1 MIKILITLLFALSL
15 KAATYDVNYR
25 GMTLGEITDLST
37 IDSLYLKAK
46 VTSRVARFL
55 LGKDNL
61 VYYGGEK
68 PDIQKS
74 KFKKDRKMMLYAFAL
89 SLKERPVFKKVK
101 INDAKNITLAC
112 EGKACEFIYY
122 KNDKVNGKGK
132 ILFDEQDDFVSIT
145 EEMSNFKIERQ

>member
-1 MIKILITLLFALSL
+1 MKILITLLLAFSL

-37 IDSLYLKAK
+37 IDELYLKAK

-74 KFKKDRKMMLYAFAL
+74 KYKKDKKMMLYAFAL
-89 SLKERPVFKKVK
+89 SLKERPKFKKVQ
-101 INDAKNITLAC
+101 INDIKNITLSC
-112 EGKACEFIYY
+112 EGNACEFIYY
-122 KNDKVNGKGK
+122 KNNHIDGKGK
-132 ILFDEQDDFVSIT
+132 ILFDENDEFVSIS
-145 EEMSNFKIERQ
+145 EEKSKFKIVRQ

>member
-1 MIKILITLLFALSL
+1 MKIFLTFVLALSL
-15 KAATYDVNYR
+15 QASTYDVNYR

-37 IDSLYLKAK
+37 VKDLYLKAK

-55 LGKDNL
+55 LGKDNF

-68 PDIQKS
+68 PDIKKS
-74 KFKKDRKMMLYAFAL
+74 KFKKDKKMMLYAFAL
-89 SLKERPVFKKVK
+89 SLQERPTFKKVK
-101 INDAKNITLAC
+101 INDIKNITLAC
-112 EGKACEFIYY
+112 KEKECEFIYY

-132 ILFDEQDDFVSIT
+132 ILFDENDEFVSIT